1 MNLSI
6 ILISLLNSRLISLK
20 QENLARRW
28 RTGWRFLDGFT
39 SVSVYSRCSLCS
51 YQAAQKNLV
60 LHKKLLCQQ
69 KKIFHIEINVVQQNY
84 MSHKKY
90 VVATKKNKKT
100 LCVVTTAMIYSN
112 LASKFQYFRRPI
124 YNPVEH
130 L

>member
-1 MNLSI
+1 MALSDF
-6 ILISLLNSRLISLK
+6 LN
-20 QENLARRW
+20 
-28 RTGWRFLDGFT
+28 GFT
-39 SVSVYSRCSLCS
+39 SVSLYSRCSLCS

-69 KKIFHIEINVVQQNY
+69 KKLFHIEINVVQQNY
-84 MSHKKY
+84 MSHKKICCGN
-90 VVATKKNKKT
+90 KKNNKKT